1 MIKVGGTTE
10 IEVKAR
16 KDRGDDALNAT
27 RATVQQ
33 GVVPGGGAALVH
45 AGRTLKGLQVDNPD
59 QTADIAIIRKALQ
72 APLRQI
78 AENVGVDGSVV
89 AGKVLENGDR
99 AFGYDAQSESYSDML
114 KAGVIDPTKV
124 VRIALEHAAPI
135 AGLLVTTEAMVADK
149 SKKSGGSMHDMG
161 GMM

>member
-1 MIKVGGTTE
+1 VIKVGGTTE

-33 GVVPGGGAALVH
+33 GVVPGGGIALVH
-45 AGRTLKGLQVDNPD
+45 AGKTLKGLQGDNPD

-78 AENVGVDGSVV
+78 AENVGVDG
-89 AGKVLENGDR
+89 
-99 AFGYDAQSESYSDML
+99 
-114 KAGVIDPTKV
+114 
-124 VRIALEHAAPI
+124 
-135 AGLLVTTEAMVADK
+135 
-149 SKKSGGSMHDMG
+149 
-161 GMM
+161 

>member
-1 MIKVGGTTE
+1 
-10 IEVKAR
+10 
-16 KDRGDDALNAT
+16 
-27 RATVQQ
+27 
-33 GVVPGGGAALVH
+33 LVH
-45 AGRTLKGLQVDNPD
+45 AGRTLKGLQGDNPD

-124 VRIALEHAAPI
+124 VRIALEHAAPV